1 MCKITI
7 IIDNWTKK
15 EIDTVYWIDAHPQS
29 PPTNCAQI
37 RDHFSRT
44 ATTMGKKKTAANEY
58 TQLNNKPVTTSSS
71 SQSYGTTSDDINAG
85 VKAAHVNLDADASRH
100 LHQLKI
106 QMRKDHA
113 HENHM
118 SGGGYI
124 KSAVYGGLDGIIT
137 TFATVTSVAGSGLP
151 HAVILILGLA
161 HLVAD
166 GLSMGVGDMLS
177 SQAEADLVNHER
189 KREVW

>member
-1 MCKITI
+1 
-7 IIDNWTKK
+7 
-15 EIDTVYWIDAHPQS
+15 
-29 PPTNCAQI
+29 
-37 RDHFSRT
+37 
-44 ATTMGKKKTAANEY
+44 MGKKKSANKNSGEETAK
-58 TQLNNKPVTTSSS
+58 LTSSS
-71 SQSYGTTSDDINAG
+71 ASPSASAASATSATSSYGSISMDINKE
-85 VKAAHVNLDADASRH
+85 VKAAHASLDTDASRQ

-106 QMRKDHA
+106 QMKDHA

-118 SGGGYI
+118 NGGGYI

-177 SQAEADLVNHER
+177 SQAEIDLVNHER
-189 KREVW
+189 SRETW